1 MQQLDKKTVKQ
12 VSGGMPSG
20 FRRIPPQPIPSP
32 QSVPD
37 PLGAPTPPQY
47 PQPDTSQDPWAGAWH
62 QQEQR

>member
-20 FRRIPPQPIPSP
+20 FRRIPPQPILSP

-47 PQPDTSQDPWAGAWH
+47 PQPDTGQDPWTDIWPM
-62 QQEQR
+62 QEQR